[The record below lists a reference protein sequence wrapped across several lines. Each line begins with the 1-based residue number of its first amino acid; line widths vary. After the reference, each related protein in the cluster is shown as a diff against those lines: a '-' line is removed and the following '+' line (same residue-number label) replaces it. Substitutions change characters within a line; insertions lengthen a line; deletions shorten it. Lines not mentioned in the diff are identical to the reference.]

1 MPMPAPQR
9 RRFQVGKY
17 DQINI
22 TNLIDTLF
30 FLLIIFM
37 ITAPLLEYSIDVT
50 PPQMNANQINPDND
64 AKVVNVKSDG
74 SIVYEHATVS
84 EDELQAV
91 LSHIEQQSGRDT
103 AIFLRGDQDV
113 NYGAVI
119 NVMKIIRAAGF
130 RNVNLVMQEES
141 RQ

>member
-1 MPMPAPQR
+1 MSAR
-9 RRFQVGKY
+9 RRFPVTAY
-17 DQINI
+17 DQINL

-50 PPQMNANQINPDND
+50 PPEMNANQISPDND

-74 SIVYEHATVS
+74 SITFERKTITEA
-84 EDELQAV
+84 ELQV
-91 LSHIEQQSGRDT
+91 ILSRIEQQSGRET
-103 AIFLRGDQDV
+103 AIFLRGDKDV

-119 NVMKIIRAAGF
+119 NVMRVIRGSGF
-130 RNVNLVMQEES
+130 RNVNLVMQEEAN
-141 RQ
+141 